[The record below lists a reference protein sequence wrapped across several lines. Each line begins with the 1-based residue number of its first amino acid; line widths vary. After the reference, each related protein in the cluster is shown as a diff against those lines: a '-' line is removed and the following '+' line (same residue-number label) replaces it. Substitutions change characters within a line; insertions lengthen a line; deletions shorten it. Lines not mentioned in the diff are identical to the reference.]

1 MKKTC
6 LYFFFAAFLS
16 FSVHAQQY
24 RYFLDIGNVEN
35 DRIKVTLYPPEMTGD
50 TAIFHMPK
58 IIPGTYMI
66 YDFGRF
72 VHNFTVVPKS
82 GSHCTVVHPDE
93 NTWKISSPSGVDYIE
108 YWVEDSYDYTGK
120 GPAIFEPAGTNIEQG
135 KNILLNNHGF
145 FGYFKGAD
153 RLPYTIT
160 VTRPGHF
167 YPSTVLDF
175 ISKSNTDVFSIPDY
189 FTLADSPIMYCEP
202 DTTVIQVGNTRVL
215 ISVYDKSEK
224 FSSDMIAN
232 YVREVLQAQ
241 KEYMGGELPVDK
253 YAFLFYITD
262 KFSFSAGALEHH
274 NSSVYYY
281 PSFFLSMGAESMIR
295 DVAAHEFFHIVTPL
309 SLHSEEIHYF
319 DFVNPEMSEHLWLY
333 EGCTEYFAA
342 HAQLQGSVITLEDYA
357 GVINQKIQV
366 MKNFSDTLPFTVL
379 SKYCLDKYHA
389 QYQNVYYKGA
399 LIGFCLDVLL
409 RKHSGGTMGLMDL
422 LRKISEEYGKDKPF
436 KDGEWFA
443 VMERYSYPEIRQ
455 FLDRYVAGNTPLPLE
470 EMLEMVGFATGGEVE
485 YRPDVGFNVNAVG
498 IDARNNRV
506 YIISSG
512 DITASGRKL
521 KLKAGDIITKVNGI
535 EIRPDMVNSLV
546 GSVSETIGSDIKKT
560 YPLVIEVFRP
570 NAAGNYTPLELRG
583 KGSFLK
589 SKKTGRVSVKYNL
602 TAEQLQLRKAWM
614 GR

>member
-6 LYFFFAAFLS
+6 IYFFFAIVLS
-16 FSVHAQQY
+16 SSLYAQDY
-24 RYFLDIGNVEN
+24 CYSLDIGKVEN
-35 DRIKVTLYPPEMTGD
+35 DRIKVTLYPPELKGD
-50 TAIFHMPK
+50 TAVFHMPK

-72 VHNFTVVPKS
+72 VQDFTVVPKA
-82 GSHCTVVHPDE
+82 GNQCTVIHPDA
-93 NTWKISSPSGVDYIE
+93 NTWKISSPSGIDRIE
-108 YWVEDSYDYTGK
+108 YWVEDTYDYTGK
-120 GPAIFEPAGTNIEQG
+120 GPSIFEPAGTNIEQG
-135 KNILLNNHGF
+135 KNVLLNNHGF
-145 FGYFKGAD
+145 FGYFKGSD
-153 RLPYTIT
+153 RVPYTIS
-160 VTRPGHF
+160 VTRPAGF
-167 YPSTVLDF
+167 YASTVLDF
-175 ISKSNTDVFSIPDY
+175 ISKENTDIFSIPDY

-202 DTTVIQVGNTRVL
+202 DTTVVQVGNTEVL

-224 FSSDMIAN
+224 FSSSMIAG

-241 KEYMGGELPVDK
+241 KEYLGGKLPVDK

-319 DFVNPEMSEHLWLY
+319 DFINPEMSEHLWLY

-342 HAQLQGSVITLEDYA
+342 HAQLQGHVITLEDYA

-422 LRKISEEYGKDKPF
+422 LQKISQEYGKDKPF
-436 KDGEWFA
+436 KDNEWFDII
-443 VMERYSYPEIRQ
+443 ERYSYPEIRK
-455 FLDRYVAGNTPLPLE
+455 FLDIYVAGNVPLPLAE
-470 EMLEMVGFATGGEVE
+470 IFEMVGFATGGEVE
-485 YRPDVGFNVNAVG
+485 YTPDVGFDVNGVG
-498 IDARNNRV
+498 IDTKNNRV

-512 DITASGRKL
+512 DITPSGRRL
-521 KLKAGDIITKVNGI
+521 KLKPGDIITKVNDI
-535 EIRPDMVNSLV
+535 EVRPDMVSSLIGLV
-546 GSVSETIGSDIKKT
+546 AETIGTDVRKN
-560 YPLVIEVFRP
+560 YPLTMEVFRP
-570 NAAGNYTPLELRG
+570 EANGNYVPVILHG

-589 SKKTGRVSVKYNL
+589 KKKTGRITVKYNPS
-602 TAEQLQLRKAWM
+602 AEQIQLRKSWM